1 MNRPALGSFPGADWA
16 ETIQKGL
23 LTVAPKGVPHLFTQ
37 MDGSGANEG
46 ALKAAFM
53 AYRARERKEAGI
65 DDFSAE
71 EASLSLSLSLPHTAR
86 RRHLAS
92 CTSADSSHLF
102 VAADGIVHGQ
112 REPGQ
117 P

>member
-53 AYRARERKEAGI
+53 AYRACERKEAGI
-65 DDFSAE
+65 EDFSAE
-71 EASLSLSLSLPHTAR
+71 EASLSPPLPFFLISV
-86 RRHLAS
+86 RRHFCKS
-92 CTSADSSHLF
+92 
-102 VAADGIVHGQ
+102 
-112 REPGQ
+112 
-117 P
+117 